1 MVSIEKGT
9 LYVVAT
15 PIGNLDDISPRA
27 RGVLQAVDVIAAEDT
42 RHSRRLLV
50 HYGIDTPLT
59 ALHEH
64 NERQASAQ
72 LVERL
77 LGGQDVALIS
87 DAGTP
92 LLSDPGYHL
101 IRSAQDS
108 AVAVIPVPGPSALLA
123 ALSASGLPAQHFC
136 FEGFL
141 PSRGAARRAVLQA
154 LAAETRTLV
163 FFEAPHRV
171 LETLQDMQSL
181 WGGERE
187 AVLAREL
194 TKAFETV
201 RRGTLAQ
208 LCDWVASDENQR
220 RGEIVL
226 LVRGLPEAGSGK
238 ELDRDSEHT
247 LQVLL
252 GELPLKQ
259 AVRLAAQITGKKRN
273 ALYAHAVELKGE
285 TDAH

>member
-1 MVSIEKGT
+1 MGT
-9 LYVVAT
+9 LYIVAT
-15 PIGNLDDISPRA
+15 PIGNLDDISRRA
-27 RGVLQAVDVIAAEDT
+27 LDVLRVVDVIAAEDT
-42 RHSRRLLV
+42 RHSRRLLS

-64 NERQASAQ
+64 NERQAGPK
-72 LVERL
+72 LVARL
-77 LGGQDVALIS
+77 QDGQSVALIS

-101 IRSAQDS
+101 IRAAQDGDIT
-108 AVAVIPVPGPSALLA
+108 VVPVPGASALLA

-141 PSRGAARRAVLQA
+141 PARGAARRAYLES
-154 LAAETRTLV
+154 LADETRTLV
-163 FFEAPHRV
+163 FFEAPHRI
-171 LETLQDMQSL
+171 LDTLRDLLAL
-181 WGGERE
+181 WGKDRE

-194 TKAFETV
+194 TKTFETV

-208 LCDWVASDENQR
+208 LQAWVAGDEDQR

-226 LVRGLPEAGSGK
+226 LVRGARASAG
-238 ELDRDSEHT
+238 EQDLDRDSVRT

-252 GELPLKQ
+252 DELPVKQ

-273 ALYAHAVELKGE
+273 MLYAFAV
-285 TDAH
+285 DANSKKDAD